1 MIEYQAEPS
10 SAPDGELPSYKKGPY
25 KAANPYRD
33 LSVAL
38 PLPLIS
44 PYPKITL
51 VALGAFKA
59 LRGAKSG

>member
-1 MIEYQAEPS
+1 MIAPLFSWIAFEPS
-10 SAPDGELPSYKKGPY
+10 SAPDGELPFYKKGPH

-33 LSVAL
+33 LTL
-38 PLPLIS
+38 PPTPNLPV
-44 PYPKITL
+44 